1 MSPGTPTLNG
11 LSSSNRL
18 SKNTL
23 CWMSNLVTQAQ
34 WRCVYEA
41 CLCADIADSCPRNKN
56 EMDALQDNLI
66 HFHWQDVISDT
77 EECRERWVSAPRG
90 GGAQERMEEKPDKKD
105 AGRWWQQWREI
116 PLRNKQSGEGEIW
129 VSDLSLAARWWH
141 RTAVQPWRWV
151 LISKMGTCD
160 FLSDWTRWRLLTQN
174 PVLGLEIVN
183 HSSHWGGMK
192 AGSG

>member
-90 GGAQERMEEKPDKKD
+90 GGAQERMEEKPERKMLGGDD
-105 AGRWWQQWREI
+105 NNGERSHCATSRAGRGRSECQICLWR
-116 PLRNKQSGEGEIW
+116 PGDDTGQLSNPEGGSSSVKW
-129 VSDLSLAARWWH
+129 V
-141 RTAVQPWRWV
+141 
-151 LISKMGTCD
+151 
-160 FLSDWTRWRLLTQN
+160 
-174 PVLGLEIVN
+174 PVIFSVTGQ
-183 HSSHWGGMK
+183 GDDY
-192 AGSG
+192 

>member
-90 GGAQERMEEKPDKKD
+90 GGARKGWRRSLIRCQEMTTERSHWATNRVGRGRSECQICLWLPGDD
-105 AGRWWQQWREI
+105 TGQLTNPGRWV
-116 PLRNKQSGEGEIW
+116 P
-129 VSDLSLAARWWH
+129 
-141 RTAVQPWRWV
+141 
-151 LISKMGTCD
+151 
-160 FLSDWTRWRLLTQN
+160 
-174 PVLGLEIVN
+174 
-183 HSSHWGGMK
+183 HW
-192 AGSG
+192 